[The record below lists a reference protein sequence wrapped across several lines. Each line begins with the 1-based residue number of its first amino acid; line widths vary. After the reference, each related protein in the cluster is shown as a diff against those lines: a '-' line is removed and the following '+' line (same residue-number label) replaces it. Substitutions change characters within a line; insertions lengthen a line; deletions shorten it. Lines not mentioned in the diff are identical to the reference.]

1 MTRNQGMCGHD
12 RPRPG
17 IDSHCEPGVAAV
29 SGGGPARSSTL
40 KTPTPSSTP
49 ARTPRRAASLSARA
63 LATPE
68 PFVRLF
74 ARRVQQEGALDLT
87 QGDYKNADFAPHP
100 EVVRAAQRITR
111 NTVHSYGPAVGR
123 MDVRSEVAEFFNR
136 DGLLDYPDS
145 EVRFQ
150 PDEVLFT
157 PGTRAGLAIVLEVLG
172 ADGSG
177 VVVPRPSWEYDWFI
191 ERAGKKV
198 VELPTSAPEFL
209 PDPQELDRL
218 LARGGVSSVIVN
230 NPHNPTGRV
239 YPRALVEELVR
250 VAVKHRCYVLYDSV
264 YQRLDYVGWFVNP
277 AFACP
282 EWRDWVVSLSGL
294 SKMDMFGAS
303 TGARACW
310 LVISDQIRA
319 HGVRAREILANL
331 SAWLVAT
338 PSTLAQDW
346 ALAALQS
353 PLAALR
359 RPSPYMRERRDF
371 MLRAA
376 DALAPLGVER
386 TDFGGTFYSPLAF
399 PGLVG
404 EPFDRL
410 RNGVHERA
418 VVQDSVDAFE
428 LLLSGGVGGIP
439 FAAFAGGGAG
449 ASRYGTWQRLSYG
462 SKDVKELAVFMDRVR
477 ARIEQQGRFGAG
489 AAIPE
494 AADAPLDVVWKS
506 TCTAE
511 GYAALDGL
519 DARAFAAARRRFL
532 ENPRHES
539 LRLTGTKHP
548 DSTAHRAAQLGR
560 ALLAAPPAAANRAR
574 LALTHLEWNPLM
586 GARLEYQESIDD
598 LLGPCSEVLL
608 DLEGRQISP
617 DWLDVPEK
625 VVLALLRHGIV
636 PGEDRHILL
645 RVPNPFLEQD
655 EEKISKIL
663 ASVVRTN
670 VLFHLACERLGI
682 TPQQNAIYEITVP
695 QVNSTAEIGAVI
707 KIGALYQQAV
717 AELFDGPAERVDAFL
732 AARVPPER
740 RAELLARV
748 ARVRLVPLCE
758 NVGALMHLPDLL
770 EKFYLALE
778 RGIGLDGLPTP
789 DTFRTS
795 FERREATVRVFVA
808 MSDTALQSG
817 KIATDAAC
825 ALAIAGREEAERR
838 LVAHARR
845 VDEPPPAVT
854 FLIGAGRAG
863 FRGGFDAGHP
873 GVIEQFSR
881 ADGVTMQGIRAD
893 TPEGAERLAAAFRAA
908 VAGLP
913 ATPQRGHV
921 VAATDAESLARLLE
935 TGVKA
940 HTELLLRIAPLLAP
954 FGSLVPQT
962 RVRIRATG
970 SASYGRSIPSYPPEW
985 GGGRTL
991 PDDRDLRDAW
1001 PEGVTLP
1008 RAIVYNLACTTLGLP
1023 AISSDLAVLDRR
1035 AAVLLERH
1043 VPGYREIVA
1052 SELPHFVREAAGL
1065 VFGRK
1070 LAETTARRCLRAA
1083 AALWVDARPRAEL
1096 VAPTCLFAMQYLRY
1110 MAEDSESWDETKEHE
1125 SQTTREEEL
1134 IRETSSVAFAALCA
1148 ERPGDRWPMLQALV
1162 DAEDA
1167 ARLLLARELTLEE
1180 KREFVDLRIEG
1191 WLRTL
1196 PDALSRELRPEWS
1209 RLREL
1214 GKDEITLD
1222 AIERLIALEQ
1232 LRGSRGA

>member
-1 MTRNQGMCGHD
+1 MNTLKL
-12 RPRPG
+12 PG
-17 IDSHCEPGVAAV
+17 LSAANRT
-29 SGGGPARSSTL
+29 GGGT
-40 KTPTPSSTP
+40 
-49 ARTPRRAASLSARA
+49 LSARA
-63 LATPE
+63 LVTPE

-111 NTVHSYGPAVGR
+111 NSVHSYGPATGR
-123 MDVRSEVAEFFNR
+123 MDVRSEVTEFFNR

-198 VELPTSAPEFL
+198 VELPTAAPDFL
-209 PDPQELDRL
+209 PDPAELDRL
-218 LARGGVSSVIVN
+218 LAGGGISSVILN

-239 YPRALVEELVR
+239 YPRALVEEIVR
-250 VAVKHRCYVLYDSV
+250 VAVKHRCFVLYDSV

-277 AFACP
+277 AFANP
-282 EWRDWVVSLSGL
+282 EWRNWVVSLSGL

-310 LVISDQIRA
+310 LVMSDQIRA
-319 HGVRAREILANL
+319 DGVRALDVLANL

-371 MLRAA
+371 MLHAA
-376 DALAPLGVER
+376 DELAPLGIER
-386 TDFGGTFYSPLAF
+386 TDFGGTFYAPLAF

-418 VVQDSVDAFE
+418 VVRNSADAFE
-428 LLLSGGVGGIP
+428 FLLSGGVGGIP
-439 FAAFAGGGAG
+439 FVAFAGGGEHAD
-449 ASRYGTWQRLSYG
+449 RYGTWQRLSYG

-477 ARIEQQGRFGAG
+477 NRIEKQGRLGAG
-489 AAIPE
+489 ATL
-494 AADAPLDVVWKS
+494 AAAAPTALDATWQS
-506 TCTAE
+506 TCTTE
-511 GYAALDGL
+511 GYGALDDL
-519 DARAFAAARRRFL
+519 DPDAFAEARRRFL
-532 ENPRHES
+532 ESPRHEM

-548 DSTAHRAAQLGR
+548 DSTAHRAAQVAR
-560 ALLAAPPAAANRAR
+560 ALESAPSDAPDRAHR
-574 LALTHLEWNPLM
+574 ALTHIEWNPLM
-586 GARLEYQESIDD
+586 EARDEYEESVGD
-598 LLGPCSEVLL
+598 LCGPCSEVLI

-636 PGEDRHILL
+636 PGEDRHVLV
-645 RVPNPFLEQD
+645 RVPNPYLEQD

-663 ASVVRTN
+663 ASVARSN
-670 VLFHLACERLGI
+670 VLFHLACERLGV
-682 TPQQNAIYEITVP
+682 TPARNAVHEISVP
-695 QVNSTAEIGAVI
+695 QVNSVSEIGAVV
-707 KIGALYQQAV
+707 KIGSLYVRAV
-717 AELFDGPAERVDAFL
+717 RELFDGPPERVDAFL
-732 AARVPPER
+732 ARRVPPGR
-740 RAELLARV
+740 RQELVQRV
-748 ARVRLVPLCE
+748 CRVRLVPLCE
-758 NVGALMHLPDLL
+758 NVGALAHLPDLL
-770 EKFYLALE
+770 EAFYLALS
-778 RGIGLDGLPTP
+778 RGIGAEDLPTP
-789 DTFRTS
+789 ATFRDG
-795 FERREATVRVFVA
+795 FEGRESILRVFVA

-817 KIATDAAC
+817 KVATDAASS
-825 ALAIAGREEAERR
+825 LAIAKRGEAERR
-838 LVAHARR
+838 LATHARR
-845 VDEPPPAVT
+845 LGEPPPVVT

-863 FRGGFDAGHP
+863 FRGGFDPSHP
-873 GVIEQFSR
+873 GVIRQFAQ

-893 TPEGAERLAAAFRAA
+893 SPEAASRLATAFRAE
-908 VAGLP
+908 VARQGGHEG
-913 ATPQRGHV
+913 QRQLSH
-921 VAATDAESLARLLE
+921 ADAESLGKLMEA
-935 TGVKA
+935 GVEA
-940 HTELLLRIAPLLAP
+940 HTQTLLRIAPLLAP

-962 RVRIRATG
+962 RVRIRSTG
-970 SASYGRSIPSYPPEW
+970 SASYGRSIPSYPGEW
-985 GGGRTL
+985 GGGTAL

-1008 RAIVYNLACTTLGLP
+1008 RAIVWNLACTTLGLP
-1023 AISSDLAVLDRR
+1023 GITSDLSVLDRR

-1043 VPGYREIVA
+1043 APGYREIIA
-1052 SELPHFVREAAGL
+1052 TELPFFVKDAAAL

-1070 LAETTARRCLRAA
+1070 LAETTARRGLRAA
-1083 AALWVDARPRAEL
+1083 AALWVDARPREDL
-1096 VAPTCLFAMQYLRY
+1096 VAPACLFAMQYLRY

-1148 ERPGDRWPMLQALV
+1148 ERPGDRWPVLQTMV

-1167 ARLLLARELTLEE
+1167 PRLLLARELTLEE

-1191 WLRTL
+1191 WLRGL
-1196 PDALSRELRPEWS
+1196 PEALSQELRPAWA

-1214 GKDEITLD
+1214 GKDEFELD
-1222 AIERLIALEQ
+1222 AIQRLIALEK
-1232 LRGSRGA
+1232 LRGSWGA

>member
-1 MTRNQGMCGHD
+1 MKPAT
-12 RPRPG
+12 
-17 IDSHCEPGVAAV
+17 DS
-29 SGGGPARSSTL
+29 TI
-40 KTPTPSSTP
+40 
-49 ARTPRRAASLSARA
+49 SARA

-123 MDVRSEVAEFFNR
+123 MDVRNEVAEFFNR

-177 VVVPRPSWEYDWFI
+177 VVVTRPSWEYDWFI

-198 VELPTSAPEFL
+198 VELPTAAPEFL

-218 LARGGVSSVIVN
+218 LAKGGISSVIIN

-239 YPRALVEELVR
+239 YPRALVEELVS

-264 YQRLDYVGWFVNP
+264 YQRLDYVGWFINP
-277 AFACP
+277 AFANP
-282 EWRDWVVSLSGL
+282 EWRNYVVSLSGL

-310 LVISDQIRA
+310 LVISDQIRSN
-319 HGVRAREILANL
+319 GVRAREILANL

-359 RPSPYMRERRDF
+359 RPSPYMRERRDY
-371 MLRAA
+371 MLSAA
-376 DALAPLGVER
+376 DELAPLGIER
-386 TDFGGTFYSPLAF
+386 TDFGGTFYAPLAF

-410 RNGVHERA
+410 RNGVHEKA
-418 VVQDSVDAFE
+418 VVSNSVDAFE
-428 LLLSGGVGGIP
+428 FLLSGGVGGIP
-439 FAAFAGGGAG
+439 FAAFSGGADN
-449 ASRYGTWQRLSYG
+449 ANRYGTWQRLSYG
-462 SKDVKELAVFMDRVR
+462 SKDVKELAVFMDRVK
-477 ARIEQQGRFGAG
+477 ARIEKQGRLGAG
-489 AAIPE
+489 AAVPVKSRTPQDE
-494 AADAPLDVVWKS
+494 VWES
-506 TCTAE
+506 TCTAA

-519 DARAFAAARRRFL
+519 DPREFALARKSFL
-532 ENPRHES
+532 KEPRHET

-548 DSTAHRAAQLGR
+548 DSTAHRAEQVER
-560 ALLAAPPAAANRAR
+560 ALRSAPADAPDRAH

-586 GARLEYQESIDD
+586 EARLEYEESIAD

-608 DLEGRQISP
+608 DMEGRQISP

-625 VVLALLRHGIV
+625 VALALLRHGIV
-636 PGEDRHILL
+636 PGEDRHLLL
-645 RVPNPFLEQD
+645 RVPNPFIEQD
-655 EEKISKIL
+655 EEKVSKIL
-663 ASVVRTN
+663 GSVARTN
-670 VLFHLACERLGI
+670 VLFHIACEKVGI
-682 TPQQNAIYEITVP
+682 TPKQNAIHEISIP
-695 QVNSTAEIGAVI
+695 QVNSVAEIGAVI
-707 KIGALYQQAV
+707 KIGTMYLQAV
-717 AELFDGPAERVDAFL
+717 AGLFAGPPDRVDAFL
-732 AARVPPER
+732 QSRVPESK
-740 RAELLARV
+740 RAQLLARV

-758 NVGALMHLPDLL
+758 NVGALAHLPDLL
-770 EKFYLALE
+770 ESFYLALE
-778 RGIGLDGLPTP
+778 RGIGIEDLPTP
-789 DTFRTS
+789 ETFRTS
-795 FERREATVRVFVA
+795 FEQPEAIVRVFVA

-817 KIATDAAC
+817 KIATDAAYT
-825 ALAIAGREEAERR
+825 LAVAGRDEAERR
-838 LVAHARR
+838 LAVHARQLGQ
-845 VDEPPPAVT
+845 PAPQVT
-854 FLIGAGRAG
+854 LLIGAGRAG
-863 FRGGFDAGHP
+863 FRGGFDPDHP
-873 GVIEQFSR
+873 GVITQFSKS
-881 ADGVTMQGIRAD
+881 DGVTVQGIRAD
-893 TPEGAERLAAAFRAA
+893 SSAETQKLAAAFRSEVANRA
-908 VAGLP
+908 VARNGTHALS
-913 ATPQRGHV
+913 RS
-921 VAATDAESLARLLE
+921 DADAMLKVLE

-940 HTELLLRIAPLLAP
+940 HTETLLRVAPLLAP

-970 SASYGRSIPSYPPEW
+970 SVNYGRSIPTYPPEW
-985 GGGRTL
+985 GGGKTL

-1023 AISSDLAVLDRR
+1023 AVTSDLAVLDRR
-1035 AAVLLERH
+1035 TAVLLERH
-1043 VPGYREIVA
+1043 VPGYREIIA
-1052 SELPHFVREAAGL
+1052 SELPAFVKDAAAL
-1065 VFGRK
+1065 IFGRK
-1070 LAETTARRCLRAA
+1070 LAETTARRCLRAS
-1083 AALWVDARPRAEL
+1083 AALWVDARARQDL

-1134 IRETSSVAFAALCA
+1134 IRETSSVAFASLCA
-1148 ERPGDRWPMLQALV
+1148 ERPGDRWTTLQGMV

-1167 ARLLLARELTLEE
+1167 PRLVLARELTIEE

-1191 WLRTL
+1191 WLRGL
-1196 PDALSRELRPEWS
+1196 PDTLTQELRREWS
-1209 RLREL
+1209 QLREL
-1214 GKDEITLD
+1214 PKDEFELD
-1222 AIERLIALEQ
+1222 AIQRLIALEQ
-1232 LRGSRGA
+1232 LRGSKGA

>member
-1 MTRNQGMCGHD
+1 
-12 RPRPG
+12 
-17 IDSHCEPGVAAV
+17 
-29 SGGGPARSSTL
+29 L
-40 KTPTPSSTP
+40 
-49 ARTPRRAASLSARA
+49 
-63 LATPE
+63 TPE
-68 PFVRLF
+68 PFVRF
-74 ARRVQQEGALDLT
+74 FSRRVQQEGALDLT

-136 DGLLDYPDS
+136 DGLLDYPES
-145 EVRFQ
+145 EVRFL
-150 PDEVLFT
+150 PDEVIFT
-157 PGTRAGLAIVLEVLG
+157 PGTRAGLAFVLEVLG

-177 VVVPRPSWEYDWFI
+177 VVVPRPSWEYDWFV
-191 ERAGKKV
+191 ERAGKRV
-198 VELPTSAPEFL
+198 VDLPTSAPEFL
-209 PDPQELDRL
+209 PDPEALGRL
-218 LARGGVSSVIVN
+218 LRKGGISSVILN

-239 YPRALVEELVR
+239 YPRALVEDLVR

-277 AFACP
+277 AFAHP

-303 TGARACW
+303 TGTRACW

-319 HGVRAREILANL
+319 NGVRAREILANL

-353 PLAALR
+353 PLASLR

-371 MLRAA
+371 MVRAA
-376 DALAPLGVER
+376 DELRPLGVER

-410 RNGVHERA
+410 RNGIHEKA
-418 VVQDSVDAFE
+418 VVKDSVDAFE

-439 FAAFAGGGAG
+439 FVAFAGGREGA
-449 ASRYGTWQRLSYG
+449 ARFGTWQRLSYG

-477 ARIEQQGRFGAG
+477 ARITKQGQLGSSAPPPAPAVAPRERTAQDAVWESVCTTAG
-489 AAIPE
+489 Y
-494 AADAPLDVVWKS
+494 D
-506 TCTAE
+506 
-511 GYAALDGL
+511 ALDGL
-519 DARAFAAARRRFL
+519 DPKAFAAARRRFL
-532 ENPRHES
+532 EDPRHEA

-548 DSTAHRAAQLGR
+548 DSTVHRADQLER
-560 ALLAAPPAAANRAR
+560 ALRAAPEDAPDRAR
-574 LALTHLEWNPLM
+574 LALTHLEWHPLM
-586 GARLEYQESIDD
+586 EARLEYEESIAD

-617 DWLDVPEK
+617 DWLDVPER

-636 PGEDRHILL
+636 PGEDRHLL
-645 RVPNPFLEQD
+645 FRVPNPFIEQD
-655 EEKISKIL
+655 EEKVSKIL
-663 ASVVRTN
+663 ASVARAN
-670 VLFHLACERLGI
+670 VLFHLACERVGVV
-682 TPQQNAIYEITVP
+682 PKQNAIHEITVP
-695 QVNSTAEIGAVI
+695 QVNSTAEIGAVV
-707 KIGALYQQAV
+707 KVGTLYLQAV
-717 AELFDGPAERVDAFL
+717 AGLLDGPPEHVDAFL
-732 AARVPPER
+732 GKRVPKAR

-758 NVGALMHLPDLL
+758 NVGALAHLPDLL
-770 EKFYLALE
+770 EAFYLALE
-778 RGIGLDGLPTP
+778 RGLGVADLPTP
-789 DTFRTS
+789 GIFRTA
-795 FERREATVRVFVA
+795 FDRPEAVVRVFVA
-808 MSDTALQSG
+808 MSDTAEQSG
-817 KIATDAAC
+817 KIATDTAYTL
-825 ALAIAGREEAERR
+825 ALAGREEAERR
-838 LVAHARR
+838 LAAHARR
-845 VDEPPPAVT
+845 LSEPAPSVT

-863 FRGGFDAGHP
+863 FRGGFDPAHP
-873 GVIEQFSR
+873 GVLRQFAR

-893 TPEGAERLAAAFRAA
+893 APEEAARLATAFRAE
-908 VAGLP
+908 
-913 ATPQRGHV
+913 
-921 VAATDAESLARLLE
+921 VAARVAAKDRGPALAGADADALRKLLE
-935 TGVKA
+935 GGVKA
-940 HTELLLRIAPLLAP
+940 HTETLLRIAPLLAP

-970 SASYGRSIPSYPPEW
+970 SVNYGRSIPTYPEEW
-985 GGGRTL
+985 GGGKDL
-991 PDDRDLRDAW
+991 PDNRDLRDAW

-1023 AISSDLAVLDRR
+1023 AVTSDLGVLDRR
-1035 AAVLLERH
+1035 AAVLLDRH
-1043 VPGYREIVA
+1043 APGYREIVA
-1052 SELPHFVREAAGL
+1052 SELPSFVKEAAGL

-1070 LAETTARRCLRAA
+1070 LAETAARRCQRAA
-1083 AALWVDARPRAEL
+1083 AALWVDARTREEL
-1096 VAPTCLFAMQYLRY
+1096 IAPTCLFAMEYLRY
-1110 MAEDSESWDETKEHE
+1110 LAEDSESWDETKEHE

-1134 IRETSSVAFAALCA
+1134 IRETSSVAFVALCS
-1148 ERPGDRWPMLQALV
+1148 ERPGDRWPLLQTLV

-1167 ARLLLARELTLEE
+1167 SRLLLARELTLEE

-1191 WLRTL
+1191 WLRTT
-1196 PDALSRELRPEWS
+1196 PDTLAPDLRREWA

-1214 GKDEITLD
+1214 PKDELTLD
-1222 AIERLIALEQ
+1222 AIQRLVALEK

>member
-1 MTRNQGMCGHD
+1 VNTLKL
-12 RPRPG
+12 PG
-17 IDSHCEPGVAAV
+17 LPAAAH
-29 SGGGPARSSTL
+29 SGGGT
-40 KTPTPSSTP
+40 
-49 ARTPRRAASLSARA
+49 LSARA
-63 LATPE
+63 LVTPE

-111 NTVHSYGPAVGR
+111 NSVHSYGPATGR
-123 MDVRSEVAEFFNR
+123 MDVRSEVTEFFNR

-198 VELPTSAPEFL
+198 VELPTAAPDFL
-209 PDPQELDRL
+209 PDPAELDRL
-218 LARGGVSSVIVN
+218 LAGGGISSVILN

-239 YPRALVEELVR
+239 YPRALVEEIVR
-250 VAVKHRCYVLYDSV
+250 VAVKHRCFVLYDSV

-277 AFACP
+277 AFANP
-282 EWRDWVVSLSGL
+282 EWRNWVVSLSGL

-310 LVISDQIRA
+310 MVMSDQIRA
-319 HGVRAREILANL
+319 NGVRALDVLANL

-376 DALAPLGVER
+376 DELAPLGIER
-386 TDFGGTFYSPLAF
+386 TDFGGTFYAPLAF
-399 PGLVG
+399 PGLIG

-418 VVQDSVDAFE
+418 VVRNSADAFE
-428 LLLSGGVGGIP
+428 FLLSGGVGGIP
-439 FAAFAGGGAG
+439 FVAFAGGGEHAD
-449 ASRYGTWQRLSYG
+449 RYGTWQRLSYG

-477 ARIEQQGRFGAG
+477 ARIEKQGRLGAG
-489 AAIPE
+489 VVAHAPT
-494 AADAPLDVVWKS
+494 ALDATWES
-506 TCTAE
+506 TCTAD
-511 GYAALDGL
+511 GYGALDDL
-519 DARAFAAARRRFL
+519 DPAAFAEARRRFL
-532 ENPRHES
+532 QSPRHEA

-548 DSTAHRAAQLGR
+548 DSTAHRAAQVAR
-560 ALLAAPPAAANRAR
+560 ALESAPADAPDRAHR
-574 LALTHLEWNPLM
+574 ALTHIEWNPLM
-586 GARLEYQESIDD
+586 EARDEYEESVAD
-598 LLGPCSEVLL
+598 LRGPCSEVLI

-636 PGEDRHILL
+636 PGEDRHVLV
-645 RVPNPFLEQD
+645 RVPNPYLEQD

-663 ASVVRTN
+663 ASVARSN
-670 VLFHLACERLGI
+670 VLFHLACGRLGV
-682 TPQQNAIYEITVP
+682 TPERNAVHEISVP
-695 QVNSTAEIGAVI
+695 QVNSVSEIGAVV
-707 KIGALYQQAV
+707 KIGSLYVRAV
-717 AELFDGPAERVDAFL
+717 RELFEGPPDRVDAFL
-732 AARVPPER
+732 SRRVPAAQ
-740 RAELLARV
+740 RAELV
-748 ARVRLVPLCE
+748 ARVSRVRLMPLCE
-758 NVGALMHLPDLL
+758 NVGALAHLPELL
-770 EKFYLALE
+770 EAFYLALE
-778 RGIGLDGLPTP
+778 RGIGAEDLPTP
-789 DTFRTS
+789 ATFRDG
-795 FERREATVRVFVA
+795 FEGRESILRVFVA

-817 KIATDAAC
+817 KVATDAAS
-825 ALAIAGREEAERR
+825 ALAIAKREDAERR
-838 LVAHARR
+838 LAAHARR
-845 VDEPPPAVT
+845 LGEPPPRVT

-863 FRGGFDAGHP
+863 FRGGFDPSHP
-873 GVIEQFSR
+873 GVIRQFAR

-893 TPEGAERLAAAFRAA
+893 SPEGASRLAEAFRAE
-908 VAGLP
+908 VARRASP
-913 ATPQRGHV
+913 EATRHLGH
-921 VAATDAESLARLLE
+921 ADAESLAKLME
-935 TGVKA
+935 AGVEA
-940 HTELLLRIAPLLAP
+940 HTQTLLRIAPLLAP

-962 RVRIRATG
+962 RVRIRSTG
-970 SASYGRSIPSYPPEW
+970 SASYGRSIPSYPGEW
-985 GGGRTL
+985 GGGTTL

-1008 RAIVYNLACTTLGLP
+1008 RAIVWNLACTTLGLP
-1023 AISSDLAVLDRR
+1023 AITSDLSVLDRR
-1035 AAVLLERH
+1035 AAVLLERQA
-1043 VPGYREIVA
+1043 PGYREIVA
-1052 SELPHFVREAAGL
+1052 TELPFFVKDAAAL

-1070 LAETTARRCLRAA
+1070 LAETTARRGLRAA
-1083 AALWVDARPRAEL
+1083 AALWVDARPREDL

-1148 ERPGDRWPMLQALV
+1148 ERPGDRWPVLQTMV

-1167 ARLLLARELTLEE
+1167 PRLLLARELTLEE

-1191 WLRTL
+1191 WLRGL
-1196 PDALSRELRPEWS
+1196 PEALSQELRPEWA

-1214 GKDEITLD
+1214 GKDEFELD
-1222 AIERLIALEQ
+1222 AIQRLIALEK
-1232 LRGSRGA
+1232 LRGSWGA

>member
-1 MTRNQGMCGHD
+1 MQVPPT
-12 RPRPG
+12 
-17 IDSHCEPGVAAV
+17 SHARGRSP
-29 SGGGPARSSTL
+29 SGL
-40 KTPTPSSTP
+40 
-49 ARTPRRAASLSARA
+49 LSARA
-63 LATPE
+63 LSTPE

-111 NTVHSYGPAVGR
+111 NTVHSYGSAVGR
-123 MDVRSEVAEFFNR
+123 IDVRSEVAEFFNR
-136 DGLLDYPDS
+136 DGLLDYPGSD
-145 EVRFQ
+145 VRFQ

-177 VVVPRPSWEYDWFI
+177 VVVTRPSWEYDWFI
-191 ERAGKKV
+191 QRAGKTV

-209 PDPQELDRL
+209 PDPLELDRL
-218 LARGGVSSVIVN
+218 LTRGGVSSVIIN

-250 VAVKHRCYVLYDSV
+250 IAVKHRCYVLYDSV

-310 LVISDQIRA
+310 LVISDQIRSN
-319 HGVRAREILANL
+319 GVRAREILANL

-359 RPSPYMRERRDF
+359 RPSPYMRERRDY
-371 MLRAA
+371 MARAA
-376 DALAPLGVER
+376 DEIASLGVER
-386 TDFGGTFYSPLAF
+386 TDFGGTFYAPLAF

-410 RNGVHERA
+410 RNGIHEKA
-418 VVQDSVDAFE
+418 VVRNSVDAFE

-439 FAAFAGGGAG
+439 FAAFAGGDQGVD
-449 ASRYGTWQRLSYG
+449 RYGTWQRLSYG

-477 ARIEQQGRFGAG
+477 ARIEKQGRLGSAL
-489 AAIPE
+489 ATDSRPPRPAM
-494 AADAPLDVVWKS
+494 DAVWES
-506 TCTAE
+506 TCTSG
-511 GYAALDGL
+511 GYDALDGL
-519 DARAFAAARRRFL
+519 DPAAFAAARQRFL
-532 ENPRHES
+532 ANPRHED

-548 DSTAHRAAQLGR
+548 DSTAHRAAQLER
-560 ALLAAPPAAANRAR
+560 ALRAVPGDAPDRAR
-574 LALTHLEWNPLM
+574 LALKHIEWNPLM
-586 GARLEYQESIDD
+586 EARPEYEETIAD

-608 DLEGRQISP
+608 DMEGRQISP

-636 PGEDRHILL
+636 PGEDRHLLL

-655 EEKISKIL
+655 EEKVAKIL
-663 ASVVRTN
+663 ASAARAN
-670 VLFHLACERLGI
+670 VLFHLACERVGI

-707 KIGALYQQAV
+707 KIGSMYLQAV
-717 AELFDGPAERVDAFL
+717 AGLFEGSPERIDAFL
-732 AARVPPER
+732 AERVPPER
-740 RAELLARV
+740 RAEMIARLV
-748 ARVRLVPLCE
+748 RVRLVPLCE
-758 NVGALMHLPDLL
+758 NVGALAHLPELL
-770 EKFYLALE
+770 EGFYLALE
-778 RGIGLDGLPTP
+778 RGLGVEDLPTP
-789 DTFRTS
+789 GTFRTS
-795 FERREATVRVFVA
+795 FVRPDACVRVFVA

-817 KIATDAAC
+817 KIATDAAYT
-825 ALAIAGREEAERR
+825 LAVAGRAEAERR
-838 LVAHARR
+838 LAARAQR
-845 VDEPPPAVT
+845 IGEPAPSVT

-863 FRGGFDAGHP
+863 FRGGFDPTRP
-873 GVIEQFSR
+873 GVIAQFSR

-893 TPEGAERLAAAFRAA
+893 APDETERLAAAFRAE
-908 VAGLP
+908 
-913 ATPQRGHV
+913 
-921 VAATDAESLARLLE
+921 VAARASRHDRGPALSTADAESMAKLLE
-935 TGVKA
+935 AGVKS
-940 HTELLLRIAPLLAP
+940 HTETLLRIAPLLAP

-970 SASYGRSIPSYPPEW
+970 SANYGRSIPTYPEEW
-985 GGGRTL
+985 GGGKVL

-1023 AISSDLAVLDRR
+1023 AVTSDLAVLDRR
-1035 AAVLLERH
+1035 AGVLLERH
-1043 VPGYREIVA
+1043 VPGYREIIA
-1052 SELPHFVREAAGL
+1052 SELPCFVREAAAL

-1070 LAETTARRCLRAA
+1070 LADTTARRSLRAA
-1083 AALWVDARPRAEL
+1083 AALWVDARTREEL

-1110 MAEDSESWDETKEHE
+1110 VAEDSESWDETKEHE

-1148 ERPGDRWPMLQALV
+1148 ERPGDRWPLLQTMV
-1162 DAEDA
+1162 DAEEA
-1167 ARLLLARELTLEE
+1167 SRLLLARELTIEE

-1191 WLRTL
+1191 WLRGL
-1196 PDALSRELRPEWS
+1196 ADALSLELRQAWS
-1209 RLREL
+1209 ALREQ
-1214 GKDEITLD
+1214 GKDEFELD
-1222 AIERLIALEQ
+1222 AIERLVALEK
-1232 LRGSRGA
+1232 LRGSVGA